1 MIKKINKEI
10 KKAMLEKDASKRDVL
25 RAVKSTANLMAKE
38 KHEEMEDAHVIAAVK
53 KEIKALNGTLAAL
66 EGKTGVD
73 EAAKDAN
80 YRISIL
86 EEYLPKML
94 NRNEVL
100 AIAEPIIA
108 GLENPNVG
116 SAMKAVMAVLK
127 GKADG
132 M

>member
-66 EGKTGVD
+66 EKMQTIGFPFWK
-73 EAAKDAN
+73 
-80 YRISIL
+80 SIFL
-86 EEYLPKML
+86 KCL
-94 NRNEVL
+94 
-100 AIAEPIIA
+100 I
-108 GLENPNVG
+108 
-116 SAMKAVMAVLK
+116 AMKY
-127 GKADG
+127 
-132 M
+132 

>member
-1 MIKKINKEI
+1 
-10 KKAMLEKDASKRDVL
+10 
-25 RAVKSTANLMAKE
+25 
-38 KHEEMEDAHVIAAVK
+38 
-53 KEIKALNGTLAAL
+53 
-66 EGKTGVD
+66 
-73 EAAKDAN
+73 
-80 YRISIL
+80 
-86 EEYLPKML
+86 ML

-132 M
+132 NVIKNVVIDLLKKGK